1 MPFSAV
7 SLHIHIAGSYLVLL
21 CILMVD
27 LLWCVSSCESW
38 HVFVLSDSVLQGSLN
53 NHCSNTL
60 DTSGVQINIKKN
72 LLPVLVLSSIE
83 NLQKVKL
90 KEFC

>member
-1 MPFSAV
+1 MPLSFVNCERTVLFSV
-7 SLHIHIAGSYLVLL
+7 KRDLDPPFTTLL
-21 CILMVD
+21 N
-27 LLWCVSSCESW
+27 
-38 HVFVLSDSVLQGSLN
+38 DSVLQGSLN
-53 NHCSNTL
+53 NHCRNTL

-72 LLPVLVLSSIE
+72 SLLVLSLVE